1 MKGLLD
7 RWGRWSGDP
16 DKNAA
21 IGQGL
26 LATGMTLMGSR
37 GSFGESL
44 GRAGLAG
51 MGQFRDVMEQ
61 TRTNK
66 QRDLQLKMMEQQMAA
81 QEAER
86 QRRAH
91 LASLPQQF
99 RQSTNPAEILAGGQP
114 NKAGT
119 DFAGLADAYAGEG
132 EFGMASNVRSYA
144 APPKRDLRE
153 VGGTLFDVDANK
165 PIFTAPKEKSAP
177 AAVQEYEYAR
187 SQGYKGSFDQWE
199 HSRRRAGA
207 TSVNVNTA
215 KPLLNEVAEG
225 LGKQIDSGL
234 AGAKSATAGILN
246 AQRLKRAIDAGN
258 VVSGPGA
265 KFRVIGLQLGQM
277 MGVGGKDAAEALSN
291 TRTAIQSMAQAE
303 LDAAVQMKGQ
313 GQITEAER
321 AIIARA
327 ASGKIEELTAPEIR
341 LLADSLEKVGR
352 AKIRAHKK
360 NVSGLKGMPGAA
372 PLMPFYDVD
381 EPPEYAPQQ
390 PAQQQP
396 IRRFNPATGKIE

>member
-7 RWGRWSGDP
+7 RWGKWTGDP
-16 DKNAA
+16 DKDAA

-26 LATGMTLMGSR
+26 LATGMSLMGSR

-44 GRAGLAG
+44 GRAGMAG

-99 RQSTNPAEILAGGQP
+99 RKSDNPAEILAGGQP

-132 EFGMASNVRSYA
+132 EFGMASNVRNYA

-165 PIFTAPKEKSAP
+165 PIYTAPKEKSAP

-207 TSVNVNTA
+207 SNNSTNVTY
-215 KPLLNEVAEG
+215 
-225 LGKQIDSGL
+225 
-234 AGAKSATAGILN
+234 GAPVAGIGPDG
-246 AQRLKRAIDAGN
+246 QPVFFQPGN
-258 VVSGPGA
+258 RPGA
-265 KFRVIGLQLGQM
+265 PPQIVPGIQPPKIGQELRE
-277 MGVGGKDAAEALSN
+277 KDIE
-291 TRTAIQSMAQAE
+291 RKTAIQVADDSLRVIDKALNHPGRSTATGLSGTIDPRNYIPGTKAKDFRVVSDQLQGKAFLQAFE
-303 LDAAVQMKGQ
+303 TLKGG
-313 GQITEAER
+313 GQITEKEGQKATD
-321 AIIARA
+321 AIARLSTA
-327 ASGKIEELTAPEIR
+327 QSDGEYVTALRELREVIANGRRRLAGDASGPSKPA
-341 LLADSLEKVGR
+341 
-352 AKIRAHKK
+352 
-360 NVSGLKGMPGAA
+360 NVLR
-372 PLMPFYDVD
+372 FD
-381 EPPEYAPQQ
+381 
-390 PAQQQP
+390 AQG
-396 IRRFNPATGKIE
+396 NPVK